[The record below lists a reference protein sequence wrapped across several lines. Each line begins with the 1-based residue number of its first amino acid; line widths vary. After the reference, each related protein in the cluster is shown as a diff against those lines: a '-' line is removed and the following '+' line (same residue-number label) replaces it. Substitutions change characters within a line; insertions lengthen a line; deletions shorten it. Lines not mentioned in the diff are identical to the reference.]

1 MTDELSPQV
10 RHDILGKV
18 LLYFNIVVKHA
29 LRQKDYEQVG
39 RFPKFFLAQDQQRID
54 GISNQNRCRKWPGY
68 ELNTKQCFLGI
79 YLNVDACTKFITEKT
94 VLEQFYEWI
103 DAGEDAKTFFAEYD
117 SSNID
122 NPRKVVIC
130 SHNSKSYQVDGMTS
144 DFTP

>member
-1 MTDELSPQV
+1 
-10 RHDILGKV
+10 
-18 LLYFNIVVKHA
+18 
-29 LRQKDYEQVG
+29 
-39 RFPKFFLAQDQQRID
+39 
-54 GISNQNRCRKWPGY
+54 
-68 ELNTKQCFLGI
+68 LGI